1 MGHLRHS
8 KYFKVTLEWVHI
20 MATNLLSVSRITN
33 LYYKVEHLNFFSKQ
47 DRRHMEPMLKMQK
60 LLKNLPLTE
69 IPDSN

>member
-1 MGHLRHS
+1 MGHFGIS
-8 KYFKVTLEWVHI
+8 KYFQVTPEWVHI
-20 MATNLLSVSRITN
+20 MEINLLSVSHITN
-33 LYYKVEHLNFFSKQ
+33 LFYKVEHLNFFSKQ